1 MDWEENRERK
11 PYQNVLC
18 GGKICFQLKIKVQ
31 ITGQSSEIQIHRTF
45 TWIFFYLLHEI
56 PPLFVSGNFY
66 LKAVA

>member
-31 ITGQSSEIQIHRTF
+31 ITEQSSEIQIHRTF
-45 TWIFFYLLHEI
+45 TWIFFL
-56 PPLFVSGNFY
+56 PPT
-66 LKAVA
+66 

>member
-31 ITGQSSEIQIHRTF
+31 ITEQSSEIQIHRTF
-45 TWIFFYLLHEI
+45 TWIFFFTSYMRYH
-56 PPLFVSGNFY
+56 PFLFQVIFI
-66 LKAVA
+66 